1 MSGRKSLLAP
11 LAVDIGSVGEDPAW
25 QKLLS
30 LSILRAEEIVRVFDR
45 LGEFTTFK
53 ILKGQ
58 SHEMKIYRGL

>member
-1 MSGRKSLLAP
+1 MSGRKSVLTP

-45 LGEFTTFK
+45 LGEFTAFK
-53 ILKGQ
+53 ILKG
-58 SHEMKIYRGL
+58 

>member
-53 ILKGQ
+53 ILKV
-58 SHEMKIYRGL
+58 

>member
-1 MSGRKSLLAP
+1 VSGRKITKLFSNTASCI
-11 LAVDIGSVGEDPAW
+11 VDIGSVGEDPAW

-53 ILKGQ
+53 ILKG
-58 SHEMKIYRGL
+58 Y